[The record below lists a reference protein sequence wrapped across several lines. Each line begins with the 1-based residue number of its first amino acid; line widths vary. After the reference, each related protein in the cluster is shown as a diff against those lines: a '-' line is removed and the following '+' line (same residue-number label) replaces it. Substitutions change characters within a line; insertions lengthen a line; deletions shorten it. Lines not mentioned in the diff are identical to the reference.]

1 MRKPNNYVAVMLFL
15 LGLFSQTQLHI
26 VGYLDIAELFSYVL
40 GPFFFIQDLPK
51 LKKHGFGTFLFLWF
65 LCTVGCMLSA
75 WLNGSYPK
83 QWMRGVAVP
92 IAIFCLTC
100 TFHHF
105 LMIDFKSFKWYFLGA
120 AISGVICI
128 FVFQRGT
135 SVMSRGVELKGAEAA
150 EHAMGY
156 SLFWL
161 QQISTWL
168 LVPVFMRYLK
178 LPRIYTIAV
187 GIVVM
192 LFGFFSAGNRSGML
206 VTAASVVLI
215 AVGGTRRRSMDYLRK
230 HFLVMVILGMLIVP
244 FFTSF
249 YKYCAVHG
257 YLGEAA
263 YKKYIAQTRQGSDA
277 LSILRAGRGEF
288 FIGLT
293 ACLDKPI
300 VGHGPWA
307 FDDKGYTREYM
318 RKYASVEDYVR
329 ISGYMDKYGVVGAI
343 PAHSWIIGFWLW
355 YGVLGLICMGY
366 VGVLFYQTLR
376 QRLRIVP
383 ELYGYWAYCLLPTV
397 WHFFFSPF
405 GGRTGVA
412 MLFTLCLLT
421 RAIAQGRF
429 CPQNENGL
437 LGNGMRMRSLH

>member
-15 LGLFSQTQLHI
+15 MGLFSQTQLHI
-26 VGYLDIAELFSYVL
+26 VGYLDITELFSYIL
-40 GPFFFIQDLPK
+40 GPFFFIQDLPR

-65 LCTVGCMLSA
+65 LCTVGCLLSA
-75 WLNGSYPK
+75 WVNGSYPK

-105 LMIDFKSFKWYFLGA
+105 LMMDFKSFKWYFLGA

-128 FVFQRGT
+128 FIFHRGT
-135 SVMSRGVELKGAEAA
+135 SVMSRGVELKGTEAT
-150 EHAMGY
+150 EHAMSY

-168 LVPVFMRYLK
+168 LLPIFMRYLK
-178 LPRIYTIAV
+178 VPRIYSIGA
-187 GIVVM
+187 GIVIM
-192 LFGFFSAGNRSGML
+192 LFGFFSAGNRSNML
-206 VTAASVVLI
+206 LTIAAVVVI
-215 AVGGTRRRSMDYLRK
+215 VIGGTRRRKMDLIRK
-230 HFLVMVILGMLIVP
+230 YFPLMLLLGLLIVP
-244 FFTSF
+244 FFTVF

-263 YKKYIAQTRQGSDA
+263 YKKYMEQTKQGGDA

-307 FDDKGYTREYM
+307 YDDKGYTREYM
-318 RKYASVEDYVR
+318 RKYATLEDYRR
-329 ISGYMDKYGVVGAI
+329 ITGYMDAYGVVGMI
-343 PAHSWIIGFWLW
+343 PAHSWIISFWLW

-366 VGVLFYQTLR
+366 VGIMFYQTLR
-376 QRLRIVP
+376 RRLRVVP
-383 ELYGYWAYCLLPTV
+383 ELYGYWAYYLIPTI

-405 GGRTGVA
+405 GGRTSA
-412 MLFTLCLLT
+412 ALLFTLCLLT
-421 RAIAQGRF
+421 RAIEKGQFQPQGEVRMLKD
-429 CPQNENGL
+429 PQR
-437 LGNGMRMRSLH
+437 RMW